1 VKESNFLSQTDYS
14 WGLSLQK
21 ANFEKNLEA
30 KTLMRSF
37 MSSRVINSAL
47 ILVICMLCGLIA
59 SGQTKVDVREK
70 IKEKSSGFCSENSWS
85 SDDKQSFRDLREMT
99 IPAGGTLDVDAGRN
113 GGINVKGENRSDIS
127 VRACVQAWGST
138 LDAAKAAVASVR
150 INTTGGVRA
159 DGPDESNYSVS
170 FQVLV
175 PRSTDVTLKA
185 HNGGISIVS
194 VNGRIEFETVNGG
207 VNLGDLSGEV
217 RGRTTN
223 GGLNVA
229 LMGKGWEGN
238 GMDVQTSNGGVR
250 LLVPE
255 NYAANFEAGTV
266 NGGFSSDIPALNV
279 TTENVAGGWR
289 NRSKQIKTAINGGG
303 APIRVA
309 TTNGGITISSTN
321 ESVRY

>member
-1 VKESNFLSQTDYS
+1 
-14 WGLSLQK
+14 
-21 ANFEKNLEA
+21 
-30 KTLMRSF
+30 

-47 ILVICMLCGLIA
+47 VLVICLLCGLIA
-59 SGQTKVDVREK
+59 SGQTTLNVKEK
-70 IKEKSSGFCSENSWS
+70 IKERTSNFCSDQNWS
-85 SDDKQSFRDLREMT
+85 SDDKEQYRDLREMT

-113 GGINVKGENRSDIS
+113 GGISVKGENRSDIL

-138 LDAAKAAVASVR
+138 LDAAKAAVAGVK
-150 INTTGGVRA
+150 INTTGGIRA

-170 FQVLV
+170 YQILV
-175 PRSTDVTLKA
+175 PRSTDLTLKA
-185 HNGGISIVS
+185 HNGGISINTVGG
-194 VNGRIEFETVNGG
+194 NIQFETVNGG
-207 VNLGDLSGEV
+207 VNLADLSGEV

-223 GGLNVA
+223 GGVNVA

-250 LLVPE
+250 LQVPE

-266 NGGFSSDIPALNV
+266 NGGFSSNIPALNV
-279 TTENVAGGWR
+279 TTENVAGGWKS
-289 NRSKQIKTAINGGG
+289 RSKQIKTAVNGGG

-321 ESVRY
+321 DSVRY